1 MSRSSATTAHCANSG
16 GAGTCTDFSGS
27 CTTVSELQASI
38 TSIIRAKNPYKT
50 WAFVADLFGLKERSA
65 KHRLANSRV
74 YTIEE
79 LQALLQSEDGLD
91 YLAALMADAEPK
103 WWWWAK
109 QVMAVAAIKR
119 RRAEDEQEI
128 LKLETSAP
136 AEVGARRRIKGAL
149 DANRNLKA
157 SIDRAETSLGLR
169 RPDADRRDADAA
181 RAGAGA
187 PHRAVAQAQARR
199 R

>member
-1 MSRSSATTAHCANSG
+1 M
-16 GAGTCTDFSGS
+16 CTDFPGS

-38 TSIIRAKNPYKT
+38 TNIIRRKNPYKT

-79 LQALLQSEDGLD
+79 LQVLLQSEDGLD
-91 YLAALMADAEPK
+91 YLAALMGAAEPK

-149 DANRNLKA
+149 DANRSLKA
-157 SIDRAETSLGLR
+157 SIDRAETALGFR
-169 RPDADRRDADAA
+169 RPDVDSADADAV
-181 RAGAGA
+181 RGKAGAS
-187 PHRAVAQAQARR
+187 HRAVAQARR

>member
-1 MSRSSATTAHCANSG
+1 MTMANCANAG
-16 GAGTCTDFSGS
+16 GAETCTDFPVS
-27 CTTVSELQASI
+27 CTIVSDLQAAI
-38 TSIIRAKNPYKT
+38 TNIIRAKNPYKT

-65 KHRLANSRV
+65 KHRLANTRV

-79 LQALLQSEDGLD
+79 LQVLLQSEDGLD
-91 YLAALMADAEPK
+91 YLVALMADTEPK

-128 LKLETSAP
+128 LRLETSAP

-149 DANRNLKA
+149 DASRNLKA
-157 SIDRAETSLGLR
+157 GIDRAETALGLR
-169 RPDADRRDADAA
+169 RPDVAGRDANAM
-181 RAGAGA
+181 GASA
-187 PHRAVAQAQARR
+187 SVPHRAVAAARR
-199 R
+199 TR

>member
-1 MSRSSATTAHCANSG
+1 MSRASATTGNFANLGS
-16 GAGTCTDFSGS
+16 AKTCTDFSGS

-38 TSIIRAKNPYKT
+38 TNILRAKNPYKT

-65 KHRLANSRV
+65 KHRLANSRA

-79 LQALLQSEDGLD
+79 LQALLRSEDGLD
-91 YLAALMADAEPK
+91 YLAALMGDAEPK

-157 SIDRAETSLGLR
+157 SIDRAETALGFR
-169 RPDADRRDADAA
+169 RPDVDSRDAHAV
-181 RAGAGA
+181 RGKPGAS
-187 PHRAVAQAQARR
+187 HRAMAEARR

>member
-1 MSRSSATTAHCANSG
+1 MSRSSATTADCANLG
-16 GAGTCTDFSGS
+16 GAETCTDFPGS
-27 CTTVSELQASI
+27 CTTVSELQISI
-38 TSIIRAKNPYKT
+38 TNIIRAKNPYKT

-91 YLAALMADAEPK
+91 YLAAIMAGAEPK

-149 DANRNLKA
+149 DANRSLKA
-157 SIDRAETSLGLR
+157 SIDRAETALGFR
-169 RPDADRRDADAA
+169 RPDVDSRDADAS
-181 RAGAGA
+181 RAGARA
-187 PHRAVAQAQARR
+187 PHRAVAQASRR
-199 R
+199 SR

>member
-1 MSRSSATTAHCANSG
+1 M
-16 GAGTCTDFSGS
+16 CTDFPGS

-38 TSIIRAKNPYKT
+38 TNIIRAKNPYKT
-50 WAFVADLFGLKERSA
+50 WAFVADMFGLKERSA

-79 LQALLQSEDGLD
+79 LQALLRSEDGLD
-91 YLAALMADAEPK
+91 YLAAIMGDAEPK

-149 DANRNLKA
+149 DANRSLKA
-157 SIDRAETSLGLR
+157 SIDRAETALGFR
-169 RPDADRRDADAA
+169 RPDVDRRDADAA
-181 RAGAGA
+181 RGSAG
-187 PHRAVAQAQARR
+187 PSHRSVAQAASRR

>member
-1 MSRSSATTAHCANSG
+1 MSRASATTANCANSG
-16 GAGTCTDFSGS
+16 GADLCTDFPGS
-27 CTTVSELQASI
+27 CTTISELQASI
-38 TSIIRAKNPYKT
+38 TNIIRAKNPYKT

-91 YLAALMADAEPK
+91 YLAAIMADAQPK

-119 RRAEDEQEI
+119 RRIEDEQEI

-149 DANRNLKA
+149 DANRSLKA

-169 RPDADRRDADAA
+169 RPDVDCRDVDAP
-181 RAGAGA
+181 RASVGTL
-187 PHRAVAQAQARR
+187 HRAVAAPQGRR

>member
-1 MSRSSATTAHCANSG
+1 VNI
-16 GAGTCTDFSGS
+16 
-27 CTTVSELQASI
+27 L
-38 TSIIRAKNPYKT
+38 RAKNPYKT
-50 WAFVADLFGLKERSA
+50 WACVADLFGLKERSA

-79 LQALLQSEDGLD
+79 LQALLRSEDGLD
-91 YLAALMADAEPK
+91 YLAALMGDAEPK

-157 SIDRAETSLGLR
+157 SIDRAETALGFR
-169 RPDADRRDADAA
+169 RPDVDRADADAV
-181 RAGAGA
+181 RSKSGASN
-187 PHRAVAQAQARR
+187 RAVAQGRR

>member
-1 MSRSSATTAHCANSG
+1 M
-16 GAGTCTDFSGS
+16 
-27 CTTVSELQASI
+27 
-38 TSIIRAKNPYKT
+38 
-50 WAFVADLFGLKERSA
+50 FGLKERSA

-91 YLAALMADAEPK
+91 YLAALMDDAEPK

-136 AEVGARRRIKGAL
+136 AEHGARRRIKGAL
-149 DANRNLKA
+149 DANRNIKA
-157 SIDRAETSLGLR
+157 SIDRAETALGVR
-169 RPDADRRDADAA
+169 RPDMDGRSANAS
-181 RAGAGA
+181 GSGIGT
-187 PHRAVAQAQARR
+187 PHRSVAQGGRR
-199 R
+199 